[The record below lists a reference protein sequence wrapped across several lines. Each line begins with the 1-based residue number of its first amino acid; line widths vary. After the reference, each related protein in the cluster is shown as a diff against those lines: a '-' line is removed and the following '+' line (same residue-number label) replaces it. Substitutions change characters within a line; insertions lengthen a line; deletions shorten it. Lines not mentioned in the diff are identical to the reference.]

1 MSHLTP
7 PSEADSPGVRGPKA
21 CVTCARAKV
30 KCIFDAEA
38 IICTRFVRGRLIRI
52 RLLIVFLQMS
62 TSQETMCR
70 TRARF
75 SSAKNKGSLV
85 SGPVQAECL
94 LLPSLSF
101 QGFPFLKPLRDGL
114 TGKQPCSEDRT

>member
-52 RLLIVFLQMS
+52 RLLIRLFADVD
-62 TSQETMCR
+62 
-70 TRARF
+70 
-75 SSAKNKGSLV
+75 V
-85 SGPVQAECL
+85 SGNHVPYKSPVLIGEKQR
-94 LLPSLSF
+94 LPREWSC
-101 QGFPFLKPLRDGL
+101 
-114 TGKQPCSEDRT
+114 TG